1 MNNYKLTIEYDG
13 SCYHGY
19 QIQEDLPT
27 IQGCLESVISKI
39 AGEEI
44 KITAAGRTDAGVHA
58 LAQVINF
65 RSGKLTVPLDR
76 IPLALNSNLPRDIR
90 VITAELVPDDFHARY
105 DATKKLYIYR
115 LYLSGNNTVFYR
127 NYTWCLK
134 SKVNIP
140 AMVLAGKLFEGTHD
154 FAAFAAS
161 GSSVKS
167 TVRTIYSVEVIEDE
181 EMIELQ
187 FLGNGFL
194 YRMVRNMVGTLV
206 EVGMGKREPESIADI
221 LLSCDR
227 SQAGITAPAEGL
239 FLERVW
245 YKEST

>member
-105 DATKKLYIYR
+105 DATKKTVH
-115 LYLSGNNTVFYR
+115 LS
-127 NYTWCLK
+127 
-134 SKVNIP
+134 
-140 AMVLAGKLFEGTHD
+140 A
-154 FAAFAAS
+154 
-161 GSSVKS
+161 
-167 TVRTIYSVEVIEDE
+167 
-181 EMIELQ
+181 
-187 FLGNGFL
+187 
-194 YRMVRNMVGTLV
+194 
-206 EVGMGKREPESIADI
+206 
-221 LLSCDR
+221 LL
-227 SQAGITAPAEGL
+227 IWE
-239 FLERVW
+239 
-245 YKEST
+245 